1 MTADKHRYFFIKLLI
16 TSISV
21 FIFITLLVW
30 ITGSP
35 PIAAYRHII
44 KGAFGSW
51 TRLGYVIAVWIPLT
65 LCAIGLLYT
74 FRITLWNIGIEGQV
88 IMGAIFTAGV
98 LRAECA
104 AAYPHFFLMLAFAA
118 GVMGGALW
126 AAGVGFLKTKC
137 NVNEIFSGL
146 GFNFVSQGMILYLI
160 FGPWKRPGTASM
172 SGTEI
177 FPVDLWLSTTHFL
190 RISPVGLGLTLCG
203 LLLTAALFR
212 YTRLGL
218 GLKAIGNNPDASILY
233 GLSPGW
239 YMVFA
244 LALAGGF
251 AGLCGSI
258 QVTGV
263 YHRLIPAISS
273 NYGYLGLLV
282 VMLARYRIWPTP
294 FIAFFFACLNVGSIQ
309 LPLQLRIDSSLGGV
323 IQGAIVLS
331 ALAVYSFQSSTR
343 KKAV

>member
-1 MTADKHRYFFIKLLI
+1 MTSDRHIYFLIKILVTVL
-16 TSISV
+16 SV
-21 FIFITLLVW
+21 FIFVTLLLW

-35 PIAAYRHII
+35 PVAAYSHII
-44 KGAFGSW
+44 KGAFGS
-51 TRLGYVIAVWIPLT
+51 RFKLGHVITVWVPLT
-65 LCAIGLLYT
+65 LCAMGLLYT
-74 FRITLWNIGIEGQV
+74 FRINLWNIGIEGQV

-98 LRAECA
+98 LRVGCA
-104 AAYPHFFLMLAFAA
+104 TVYPHLILILSFAA

-126 AAGVGFLKTKC
+126 AMGVGLLKTKC
-137 NVNEIFSGL
+137 GVNEIFAGL

-172 SGTEI
+172 SGTELL
-177 FPVDLWLSTTHFL
+177 PGDLWLSQMHFL
-190 RISPVGLGLTLCG
+190 RFSPAGLGITIGSLILTIV
-203 LLLTAALFR
+203 LFR

-218 GLKAIGNNPDASILY
+218 GLKAIGNNPKASILY
-233 GLSPGW
+233 GLKPGG

-294 FIAFFFACLNVGSIQ
+294 VIAFFFASLNVGSIQ
-309 LPLQLRIDSSLGGV
+309 LPLQLQIDSSLGGV
-323 IQGAIVLS
+323 IQGGIVLS
-331 ALAVYSFQSSTR
+331 ALAFYRFQSSAEN
-343 KKAV
+343 KEV